1 MRKYFTSI
9 YLFFITFYC
18 VSQESTSISVIGEYS
33 ENFRWRNYSGGIAL
47 EVPLDEKIAINYKFT
62 LGGSSDRSFYIHAPA
77 GAAVG
82 SVVLSALG
90 GLNNKVFNGFGV
102 VLYAIPE
109 GVTFYP
115 NPEGKARVGI
125 YLSPLGL
132 DYWKKRDYYEYF
144 RFSGETGAKLR
155 YALGDG
161 KVDLMVYGGVRY
173 VYNKKGI
180 VEPLFLH
187 AGIGV
192 CFNRD

>member
-1 MRKYFTSI
+1 MKI
-9 YLFFITFYC
+9 FFALGIFLTLSQFMF
-18 VSQESTSISVIGEYS
+18 SQESTSFAIIGEYS
-33 ENFRWRNYSGGIAL
+33 ENFRWSNYSGGLAL
-47 EVPLDEKIAINYKFT
+47 EVPLDDKIAINYKIT
-62 LGGSSDRSFYIHAPA
+62 IGGSSDRAFYIHAPA

-82 SVVLSALG
+82 SVILSALG
-90 GLNNKVFNGFGV
+90 GPNNKFFNALGA

-109 GVTFYP
+109 GMTFYP
-115 NPEGKARVGI
+115 NPDSKARVGI
-125 YLSPLGL
+125 YLSPLGV
-132 DYWKKRDYYEYF
+132 DYWKKRNNYEYF
-144 RFSGETGAKLR
+144 RFSGETGGKLR